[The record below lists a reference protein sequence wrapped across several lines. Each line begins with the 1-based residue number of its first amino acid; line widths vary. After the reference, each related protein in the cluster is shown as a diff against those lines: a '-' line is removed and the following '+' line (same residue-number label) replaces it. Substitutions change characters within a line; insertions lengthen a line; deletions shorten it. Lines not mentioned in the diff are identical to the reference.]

1 MATQVQ
7 CKECHGLG
15 CDTRMRAPA
24 YRFAPIVS
32 ICRRVGNAEAAAP
45 FPLTATTSSVNG
57 AASAASFLI
66 RSGAPSGK
74 RRLVGGRNFPPS
86 LALTYWTQVRHGGEG
101 GQLSY

>member
-66 RSGAPSGK
+66 RSGRAEREAPS
-74 RRLVGGRNFPPS
+74 RRRAQFS
-86 LALTYWTQVRHGGEG
+86 ALLGPDLLDT
-101 GQLSY
+101 S